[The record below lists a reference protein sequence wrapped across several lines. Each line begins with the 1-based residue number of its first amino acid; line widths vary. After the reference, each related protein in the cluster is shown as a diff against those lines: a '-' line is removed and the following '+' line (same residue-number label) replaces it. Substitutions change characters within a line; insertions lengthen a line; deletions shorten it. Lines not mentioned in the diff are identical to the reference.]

1 MVKII
6 EGNDTETGILRDSLS
21 MGIIDFL
28 EELRSKSITV
38 KIVSTSWYPITA
50 DQWQEYLYHVSELLG
65 LGFLKEE
72 ILTVDDPGP
81 GLSADKGKKIR
92 EDKNVEPP
100 IFLDTAMFAD
110 DSSGNIKSSIMVCN
124 TLYIIE
130 RKGLSETDMKYIK
143 ASTKNILVGLYAIIF
158 RFTRN

>member
-6 EGNDTETGILRDSLS
+6 EGNDTETDILRSSLS

-28 EELRSKSITV
+28 GELRNKGITV

-50 DQWQEYLYHVSELLG
+50 DQWQEYLFHVSKLLG

-92 EDKNVEPP
+92 DDKNIEE
-100 IFLDTAMFAD
+100 FLDTAMFAD

-124 TLYIIE
+124 TLYIIK
-130 RKGLSETDMKYIK
+130 RKGLSIADMKYIK
-143 ASTKNILVGLYAIIF
+143 TSTMVCLDTIML
-158 RFTRN
+158 RFSVI